1 MKKILFVVSA
11 GLVCCCIS
19 CNNEKTEAKES
30 AAAQKNLEAS
40 HIVTKAF
47 ETGDISSID
56 SAVASDFVDHTD
68 KGETN
73 RDSLKAMI
81 TMMHSKGQD
90 MKMEMIKELADDDYV
105 MSWMKFSGT
114 SDGSMGMPKGP
125 FNMEAIEVEKF
136 KDGKAI
142 EHWEFMTM
150 AEMMKMMGPQPGM
163 DNKMMD
169 DKKMDTTK
177 KM

>member
-1 MKKILFVVSA
+1 MKKILLAASA
-11 GLVCCCIS
+11 VLFCCFIS
-19 CNNEKTEAKES
+19 CNDEKAESKES
-30 AAAQKNLEAS
+30 SAAQKNLAAS
-40 HIVTKAF
+40 HIVSKAF
-47 ETGDISSID
+47 ETGDISAID

-81 TMMHSKGQD
+81 ITMHAKGQD
-90 MKMEMIKELADDDYV
+90 MKMEVIKELADDDYV

-114 SDGSMGMPKGP
+114 SDGSMGIPKGP
-125 FNMEAIEVEKF
+125 FTWEAIEVEKF
-136 KDGKAI
+136 KDGKAV

-163 DNKMMD
+163 DNN
-169 DKKMDTTK
+169 KMDTTK